1 MNQSQVFY
9 LLFKKN
15 LNINLMNSFKVN
27 DSEYRAGQDS
37 IVDIFLKSKTNGFFL
52 DVGAYNYMSI
62 SNTFFLE
69 KQRAWSGVAV
79 EIDSSFNEGWKSN
92 RKNTHYINQDA
103 LTVDYKSVLEACNAP
118 KTIDYLSVDLEPP
131 EVTLKALYKV
141 FESNFN
147 FNIISFE
154 VDWYRDLQVKD
165 KSRDFLSNNNY
176 TLVAELI
183 GGQKPNLIHVDDLWV
198 NNDYIHNIL

>member
-1 MNQSQVFY
+1 
-9 LLFKKN
+9 
-15 LNINLMNSFKVN
+15 MNSFKVN
-27 DSEYRAGQDS
+27 DSEYRAGQDR
-37 IVDIFLKSKTNGFFL
+37 IVDNLLKSKTNGFFL
-52 DVGAYNYMSI
+52 DVGAHNYISI

-69 KQRAWSGVAV
+69 KQRDWSGVAV
-79 EIDSSFNEGWKSN
+79 EIDSSFNEGWKAN
-92 RKNTHYINQDA
+92 RKNTNYINQDA
-103 LTVDYKSVLEACNAP
+103 LTVDYKSVLETCNAP

-154 VDWYRDLQVKD
+154 VDWYRDLEVRD
-165 KSRDFLSNNNY
+165 KSREFLSNNNY

-183 GGQKPNLIHVDDLWV
+183 GGQRPNLIHVDDLWV